1 MGPLLVRVE
10 LAPRIRPSVRTP
22 RAITWP
28 TNKPTMMLGT
38 ITVKVHSIPLLEV
51 HSFITQYTPRHIT
64 EQNRGRRSSSS
75 RRAKLFECGVEVEL
89 VEQQRLLGCR
99 RLVAHAHQ
107 RSRAHQKV

>member
-64 EQNRGRRSSSS
+64 EQNRT
-75 RRAKLFECGVEVEL
+75 E
-89 VEQQRLLGCR
+89 
-99 RLVAHAHQ
+99 Q
-107 RSRAHQKV
+107 RSEKQQLKEGQAL